1 MLKVKSNLRTFL
13 VCVLIAFG
21 CLFGYLMLQNLSA
34 ELFIYLGWE
43 TRQTVN
49 EIFNN
54 GFWTVFLI
62 LAIIFPVLEELMFRW
77 VVCKLLKMAKL
88 PNWWVI
94 VVSAFIF
101 MLYHWSWSQ
110 VVYQLLMG
118 IWLAWIF
125 VKTEQIGWTVLI
137 HFINNAFVVT
147 YTYLTGTG
155 NEVFDVNAGSI
166 VLAVGLAV
174 VTTVAVI
181 FLIKKGIPKHEK

>member
-1 MLKVKSNLRTFL
+1 MSLLR
-13 VCVLIAFG
+13 V
-21 CLFGYLMLQNLSA
+21 
-34 ELFIYLGWE
+34 
-43 TRQTVN
+43 
-49 EIFNN
+49 
-54 GFWTVFLI
+54 I
-62 LAIIFPVLEELMFRW
+62 LAIIFPVLEELVFRW
-77 VVCKLLKMAKL
+77 VACKLLKMAKL

-94 VVSAFIF
+94 IISAVIF

-147 YTYLTGTG
+147 YTYLAGTG

-166 VLAVGLAV
+166 ILAVGLAV
-174 VTTVAVI
+174 VTTIAVI
-181 FLIKKGIPKHEK
+181 FLIKKGIPKYEK